1 MKDLTPQQVAN
12 FAYWMSEYSNFRI
25 PDHIKE
31 LPGKVRIAYI
41 EHELLPEFLGKYPEG
56 ILTGWNDAY
65 IKTKEE

>member
-1 MKDLTPQQVAN
+1 MKDLTAEQIAN

-41 EHELLPEFLGKYPEG
+41 QHTLLPEFLEKYPEG
-56 ILTGWNDAY
+56 ILTGWNQG
-65 IKTKEE
+65 K